1 LAELTAVLVSAFKV
15 AWIDYYGRP
24 EGDCALSIEVA
35 RPALA
40 RFLVEKSREGMTD
53 EAALAAAGLQF
64 LISLE
69 MAESATDSASSELAS
84 SELPSWH
91 VSGKGTAR
99 FMVQGRIRLQMK

>member
-1 LAELTAVLVSAFKV
+1 LSELTAVLVSAFKV
-15 AWIDYYGRP
+15 AWIDYYGQP
-24 EGDCALSIEVA
+24 DGDCALSIEVA

-40 RFLVEKSREGMTD
+40 RFLVEKSREGITD

-69 MAESATDSASSELAS
+69 RADSPTASASSES
-84 SELPSWH
+84 PSWH
-91 VSGKGTAR
+91 LSGTGTAR